1 MEASKVF
8 IVRSHVL
15 NLLETGALTEGQ
27 QIPPARELAV
37 ELDISFVKVQQGI
50 DALCRDGI
58 LEAHPRQ
65 GVFVL
70 HGWRNRI
77 LQDNLS
83 VFDSLHRLPW
93 LPGLLEHL
101 HAEIPDLRVTKQF
114 SRSVLEMKTT
124 HHVLT
129 RHDEYMDLSS
139 ILHECY
145 PDQSDFF
152 TKTFEPFRI
161 NGRLVGIPFSFSP
174 RVIYCN
180 PKLLKAA
187 GCTVPVHGWTG
198 EEMLKTL
205 EQLQKVL
212 PAEQVINWH
221 SFPYLWMSFV
231 FRAGGQLFNPDLPD
245 PVCIDSKET
254 MSGLR
259 YFQEIGKRVGDR
271 SKYDGDIYVKKF
283 LKGEA
288 ALFLADRL
296 FTNQILSS
304 NFTDWIAIPL
314 PTLPGGKDVTAQATD
329 LICVRSSC
337 SSFSL
342 VHQFVRLI
350 LSQEV
355 QDYLA
360 KEKAGIPVRRSSAIR
375 GFELDDHR
383 ESIMLSEISKICSEF
398 HISSPYPGELVQK
411 GIQRILREDL
421 DLESGCK
428 ELAAFARTALG
439 IQDQLPDNA
448 PVNSVFAKTAQTGN
462 RRTIHQK

>member
-8 IVRSHVL
+8 IVRNHVL
-15 NLLETGALTEGQ
+15 KLLETGELDEGQ
-27 QIPPARELAV
+27 QIPPARELAL

-70 HGWRNRI
+70 PGWQNRI

-93 LPGLLEHL
+93 LPGLLKYL
-101 HAEIPDLRVTKQF
+101 HAEIPDLRITKKF
-114 SRSVLEMKTT
+114 SRSVLEIKTT

-139 ILHECY
+139 ILDECY
-145 PDQSDFF
+145 PDHSDFF
-152 TKTFEPFRI
+152 NKIFEPFRI

-180 PKLLKAA
+180 PKVFKKA

-205 EQLQKVL
+205 DLLRKVL

-221 SFPYLWMSFV
+221 SYPYLWMSFV
-231 FRAGGQLFNPDLPD
+231 FRAGGQLFNPGLPD

-254 MSGLR
+254 ISGLR
-259 YFQEIGKRVGDR
+259 FFQEIGKRVGDQ
-271 SKYDGDIYVKKF
+271 SKFDGDVYVKHF

-304 NFTDWIAIPL
+304 DFKDWIAIPL

-329 LICVRSSC
+329 LICVRNSC

-342 VHQFVRLI
+342 IHQFVRLI

-360 KEKAGIPVRRSSAIR
+360 KEKAGIPVRRSSAFK
-375 GFELDDHR
+375 GFDMDDPK
-383 ESIMLSEISKICSEF
+383 EAVLLSEISKICNEF
-398 HISSPYPGELVQK
+398 HLSTPFPGELVQT
-411 GIQRILREDL
+411 GIQRILRDGLDL
-421 DLESGCK
+421 DKGCK
-428 ELAAFARTALG
+428 ELASFARTALG
-439 IQDQLPDNA
+439 IQNQLPENA
-448 PVNSVFAKTAQTGN
+448 PVDSVFAKSAQIENN
-462 RRTIHQK
+462 RVIHQK